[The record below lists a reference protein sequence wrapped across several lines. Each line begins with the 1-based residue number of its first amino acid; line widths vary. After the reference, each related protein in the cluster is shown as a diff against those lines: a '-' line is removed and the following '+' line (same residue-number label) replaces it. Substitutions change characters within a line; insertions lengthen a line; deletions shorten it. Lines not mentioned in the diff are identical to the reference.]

1 MMQVMMRWWL
11 GFLDPAAAAAA
22 AACNKVVVVVDGE
35 KKPSTTALDWVL
47 TQVVKQ
53 DQGDQITILAFLQQ
67 VTSPSKNQN
76 PPSMDHLSLS
86 LPLRNLLLLIKK
98 SRCPRKS
105 TVKSLFLCLARNSG
119 KTKKKSHLLKPPPP
133 PPQLKREISYSILI
147 FFFSRIFSS
156 DHLHKT
162 FFLPGFVFFSLL
174 DFLGKYEEMDLGI
187 D

>member
-67 VTSPSKNQN
+67 VTSPMGNRMVANVDVFGGVNAACLKQAAASTKQAIEKK
-76 PPSMDHLSLS
+76 
-86 LPLRNLLLLIKK
+86 IKDTR
-98 SRCPRKS
+98 RCQ
-105 TVKSLFLCLARNSG
+105 FCN
-119 KTKKKSHLLKPPPP
+119 KKRLK
-133 PPQLKREISYSILI
+133 
-147 FFFSRIFSS
+147 
-156 DHLHKT
+156 
-162 FFLPGFVFFSLL
+162 
-174 DFLGKYEEMDLGI
+174 
-187 D
+187 